1 MVQKLKSIRIV
12 KLMEV
17 VDLSESIKRVK
28 EAVRK
33 RRKWQCLETT
43 DDSIGS
49 K

>member
-1 MVQKLKSIRIV
+1 M

-28 EAVRK
+28 DAVRK
-33 RRKWQCLETT
+33 RRKWRYLETT

-49 K
+49 E